1 MRALLLLSVLL
12 LVLLLGPGA
21 EARQVEAISA
31 EAGVAAGNA
40 APSDIETGIADS
52 GVVRRCRR
60 YVAIKILQICLCAMP
75 QGKIGKRAH

>member
-12 LVLLLGPGA
+12 VLLLGPRA

-40 APSDIETGIADS
+40 APSDIENSIADS
-52 GVVRRCRR
+52 GPIRRCHR
-60 YVAIKILQICLCAMP
+60 
-75 QGKIGKRAH
+75 